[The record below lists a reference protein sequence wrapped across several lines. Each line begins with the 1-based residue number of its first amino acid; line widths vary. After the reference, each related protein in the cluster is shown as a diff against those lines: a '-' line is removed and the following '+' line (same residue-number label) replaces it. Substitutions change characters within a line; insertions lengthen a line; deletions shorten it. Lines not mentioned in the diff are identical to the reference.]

1 MEPSYPG
8 AIPGPTKGGT
18 VPHRATGAASAAG
31 DRDASQGQLFGGKRG
46 EHDTDSSAGA
56 VEGPEA
62 ERRKG
67 RRRTPRGAMC
77 RRAQGMARRKA
88 VYPGVLGPDEATRQ
102 VDPRRSRHGPS
113 QPQGGPGAPRT
124 SRRSQDHA
132 PSDARRSGSPVRWR
146 RMENPPLLHE
156 QDTPGWAVPGR
167 IRIRCRGSRPEAE
180 GADFFFALILIW
192 PNPSKEHVRS
202 APPLRVS
209 QK

>member
-1 MEPSYPG
+1 MSTTRIRPQVLWK
-8 AIPGPTKGGT
+8 GPKPRGGGT
-18 VPHRATGAASAAG
+18 
-31 DRDASQGQLFGGKRG
+31 
-46 EHDTDSSAGA
+46 A
-56 VEGPEA
+56 VGLHWS
-62 ERRKG
+62 
-67 RRRTPRGAMC
+67 AMC

-132 PSDARRSGSPVRWR
+132 PSDARRSGSPVKWR

-156 QDTPGWAVPGR
+156 QDTLGWAVPGR
-167 IRIRCRGSRPEAE
+167 IRIRCKGFRPEAE
-180 GADFFFALILIW
+180 GADFFFAPFLAQSQ
-192 PNPSKEHVRS
+192 PVNEPVRS
-202 APPLRVS
+202 LKSSRIS